1 MRNIINKTLIKLFI
15 KKDDEAIDI
24 FSRGSLVLLTYFTC
38 AFFKRLLFVV
48 SNTEVT
54 AKNKDHVPTCA
65 VLRTLTRIIKLIN
78 PKKVSEN
85 RCKIV

>member
-1 MRNIINKTLIKLFI
+1 MRNTINKTLIKLFI

-24 FSRGSLVLLTYFTC
+24 FSPGLLLLLTYLTC

-65 VLRTLTRIIKLIN
+65 VFKTLTRIIKLIN

-85 RCKIV
+85 RCKMV